1 MKINLWAKK
10 GIVVVSVMPDTKEGT
25 APTMT
30 LEINNPQIVYDG
42 ENKIK
47 IVETK

>member
-10 GIVVVSVMPDTKEGT
+10 GTVVISVVPDTKEGT
-25 APTMT
+25 AAVVTME
-30 LEINNPQIVYDG
+30 LSNPQILYDG

-47 IVETK
+47 IVEIH

>member
-10 GIVVVSVMPDTKEGT
+10 GIVTISVIPDVKEGT
-25 APTMT
+25 APTLTM
-30 LEINNPQIVYDG
+30 EVNNPQILYDG
-42 ENKIK
+42 ENAIR

>member
-10 GIVVVSVMPDTKEGT
+10 GIVTMSVVPDTKEGT
-25 APTMT
+25 APTLT
-30 LEINNPQIVYDG
+30 VEINNPQILYDG
-42 ENKIK
+42 ENKIT

>member
-10 GIVVVSVMPDTKEGT
+10 GTVVVSVMSDGKDGT

-30 LEINNPQIVYDG
+30 MEINNPQILYDG
-42 ENKIK
+42 ENKIT